1 MKQNEEISAQRRQQI
16 LEATCR
22 CLQHKPFHAL
32 TIKEIAQEA
41 KISYGLVHFYFDS
54 KSKLLMEVI
63 NYVNGY
69 FGDALLHIVEPYM
82 YRPLTHEEILEF
94 FQKWMHLYIDK
105 QYAFYNKIW
114 YDISAQSR
122 FVDDM
127 DFSSAHAAYDRTVS
141 EPLGKL
147 LAQNEDYQT
156 VYSWMITYMEG
167 MALRIHL
174 YGYDP
179 QIEVANGIRF
189 LKILLDGIQHS

>member
-1 MKQNEEISAQRRQQI
+1 MKQNEISAQRRQQI

-22 CLQHKPFHAL
+22 CLQQKPFHAL

-41 KISYGLVHFYFDS
+41 NISYGLVHFYFDS
-54 KSKLLMEVI
+54 KNKLLSEVI
-63 NYVNGY
+63 NYINGY
-69 FGDALLHIVEPYM
+69 FGEALLCVIKPYM
-82 YRPLTHEEILEF
+82 HRTLTHAEILDF
-94 FQKWMHLYIDK
+94 FQKWMHLYIDD

-122 FVDDM
+122 FASDV
-127 DFSSAHAAYDRTVS
+127 DFSAAHIAYDRAVA
-141 EPLGKL
+141 EPLGRL

-167 MALRIHL
+167 MALRIYL

-179 QIEVANGIRF
+179 NTEVENGLRF
-189 LKILLDGIQHS
+189 LNLLLERIQHQ